1 MGTKRDNSQA
11 VAAYAQLRER
21 IVSGEFGS
29 DQILTEAELAD
40 QLAMSR
46 TPVREAVKR
55 LEADGL
61 LTRVPR
67 KGLTITRLDQS
78 SITELYA
85 FREILE
91 CGAARLAARQADDV
105 EIENMRNIL
114 DESQA
119 YKDPVRSNYEFHQA
133 IYTASHNQFLV
144 KAINNLI
151 DSTSL
156 LGQSTLAHT
165 GRPQK
170 ALQEHRELFRA
181 IEQRDEELA
190 VLCARQHIRQALLAR
205 LQQQR
210 TAAPSVSGSVHA
222 QKDANSKETSA

>member
-1 MGTKRDNSQA
+1 MGSKRDNSQSA
-11 VAAYAQLRER
+11 AAYTQLRER
-21 IVSGEFGS
+21 IVSGEFGV
-29 DQILTEAELAD
+29 DQILTETELAD

-55 LEADGL
+55 LEDDGL

-67 KGLTITRLDQS
+67 KGLTITRLDPS

-91 CGAARLAARQADDV
+91 CGAARLAARQADVV

-114 DESQA
+114 DESRA
-119 YKDPVRSNYEFHQA
+119 HKNPVRSNYEFHQA
-133 IYTASHNQFLV
+133 IYTASHNQFLI

-151 DSTSL
+151 DSTAL

-170 ALQEHRELFRA
+170 ALHEHLELFHA
-181 IEQRDEELA
+181 IEQRDEEQA
-190 VLCARQHIRQALLAR
+190 VLCARKHIRQALLAR

-210 TAAPSVSGSVHA
+210 TSMPYVTGADNAS
-222 QKDANSKETSA
+222 KDANQQGNNT

>member
-1 MGTKRDNSQA
+1 MPIKRDNSQST
-11 VAAYAQLRER
+11 AAYTLLRER
-21 IVSGEFGS
+21 IISGGFGA
-29 DQILTEAELAD
+29 DQTFTETELAD
-40 QLAMSR
+40 QLNMSR
-46 TPVREAVKR
+46 TPIREAAKR
-55 LEADGL
+55 LEDEGL
-61 LTRVPR
+61 LTRIPR

-78 SITELYA
+78 SITELYS

-114 DESQA
+114 DESRSH
-119 YKDPVRSNYEFHQA
+119 KDPVRSNYEFHQA

-151 DSTSL
+151 DSTAL

-170 ALQEHRELFRA
+170 AYEEHLELFKA
-181 IEQRDEELA
+181 IEQHDEEMA
-190 VLCARQHIRQALLAR
+190 VLCARNHIRQALLAR

-210 TAAPSVSGSVHA
+210 TV
-222 QKDANSKETSA
+222 TSASSTPKPQPQGETRS